1 MPTFLRKLFERY
13 ARRLIIGTEEGIKQ
27 IPNKDRV
34 KLMADNIYKDFKA
47 AGIPDKMIKTEKDI
61 KVFHNQIS
69 AIEEKSSKKWWDKR
83 LQKPPESADVVQF
96 PEEAITDWTK
106 PRPIPDKNFI
116 PMRADQYRDVFG
128 KSPDLKKVK
137 KTEAQIK
144 SQIEKQNKKNIKK
157 MKDRKE
163 FSYKENLLKEIDNKI
178 IKEMDMTEKELY
190 AMSDDALDSL
200 RRDADPIRMEEYFSI
215 EPKEPL
221 AAGGIAG
228 MLRDGLFGGGPPG
241 VHGRETGGGY
251 SDRERHERRQNVEGP
266 PGGGDPEMTYTA
278 PPKSDLPEHFINTL
292 IDKAKKTLK
301 PTAIGFDERNLNFMV
316 MKELLKRKK
325 MNNPS
330 LSLMANVNPYGFF
343 NTDAYQTPYIDES
356 ETEPLSGGLMFNHP
370 DFLGG
375 NLSAAA
381 VMDIKGDPRYQIMY
395 QKSFADGGIAGML
408 GERTGYFT
416 GALAD
421 TTRGKAMSPGTSAD
435 YEPGQGHRETRET
448 RVAPPGAGTQTYTA
462 PPKHFEQ
469 TGFLS
474 DVRKANR
481 EKYLN
486 ILKKYP
492 TDEFRKWQNFSYL
505 EGDPSLI
512 TEEEQKILE
521 PFGSQMWQDMAKEDP
536 VKFFELY
543 KGRSGSKSL
552 GVAPRVGIIGDPDA
566 DRPKEYD
573 WAKDGGR
580 IGLQGGGIAGMLG
593 EPAYQDDS
601 HRVPFA
607 DGNGVADK
615 EAENAMFAKRVRELM
630 DDGYDMGEA
639 VRQAMKEGYKQ
650 GGRVPYGGGGTGQP
664 PITFTLQGGGRYGK
678 NENIQDMGQT
688 IPGLNQEQYGYGFN
702 LGAEMKLPWNL
713 SLTGDVGI
721 GRGSTKTDYKG
732 QPIGA
737 MSGVGETKLGDQWNI
752 GIKGKWP
759 VDFNKWLMGK
769 AEGGRVPLSKGKF
782 LGEGLPAAIEWL
794 RKKFGKD
801 IIKKG
806 SDLTRPTKV
815 IEKEKT
821 KKMFDDFT
829 NKINT
834 QEALTKGSKK
844 MAGPI
849 KNINKKSFDMQ
860 PDSTD
865 HTSWFQQEKFFDP
878 KALDMFGKKV
888 PSNWIEVEKKAAQKL
903 IDDLGPLGVSPNHP
917 NYKHMKAIRQ
927 SAKDRLE
934 SIKVTEALG
943 GNIQMHDW
951 LRMNRE
957 NIKFSNYVRGKG
969 DPVVKDELSEI
980 KKTFTQKKSTADE
993 IKKGV
998 ADVMKDT
1005 SEAGL
1010 ARSIEVDNLKL
1021 EFPGI
1026 TDDLI
1031 NNILADKNPQRIAEV
1046 KATMKEALKMQEK
1059 GMGAEEII
1067 NIFKDMKRTK
1077 QASGGLAGML
1087 GE

>member
-1 MPTFLRKLFERY
+1 
-13 ARRLIIGTEEGIKQ
+13 
-27 IPNKDRV
+27 
-34 KLMADNIYKDFKA
+34 MA
-47 AGIPDKMIKTEKDI
+47 
-61 KVFHNQIS
+61 
-69 AIEEKSSKKWWDKR
+69 KS
-83 LQKPPESADVVQF
+83 
-96 PEEAITDWTK
+96 
-106 PRPIPDKNFI
+106 
-116 PMRADQYRDVFG
+116 
-128 KSPDLKKVK
+128 
-137 KTEAQIK
+137 
-144 SQIEKQNKKNIKK
+144 
-157 MKDRKE
+157 
-163 FSYKENLLKEIDNKI
+163 
-178 IKEMDMTEKELY
+178 
-190 AMSDDALDSL
+190 
-200 RRDADPIRMEEYFSI
+200 
-215 EPKEPL
+215 
-221 AAGGIAG
+221 
-228 MLRDGLFGGGPPG
+228 
-241 VHGRETGGGY
+241 
-251 SDRERHERRQNVEGP
+251 
-266 PGGGDPEMTYTA
+266 
-278 PPKSDLPEHFINTL
+278 
-292 IDKAKKTLK
+292 
-301 PTAIGFDERNLNFMV
+301 
-316 MKELLKRKK
+316 
-325 MNNPS
+325 
-330 LSLMANVNPYGFF
+330 
-343 NTDAYQTPYIDES
+343 
-356 ETEPLSGGLMFNHP
+356 
-370 DFLGG
+370 
-375 NLSAAA
+375 
-381 VMDIKGDPRYQIMY
+381 
-395 QKSFADGGIAGML
+395 GIAGML
-408 GERTGYFT
+408 GEST
-416 GALAD
+416 
-421 TTRGKAMSPGTSAD
+421 
-435 YEPGQGHRETRET
+435 
-448 RVAPPGAGTQTYTA
+448 
-462 PPKHFEQ
+462 
-469 TGFLS
+469 
-474 DVRKANR
+474 
-481 EKYLN
+481 
-486 ILKKYP
+486 
-492 TDEFRKWQNFSYL
+492 
-505 EGDPSLI
+505 
-512 TEEEQKILE
+512 
-521 PFGSQMWQDMAKEDP
+521 
-536 VKFFELY
+536 
-543 KGRSGSKSL
+543 
-552 GVAPRVGIIGDPDA
+552 
-566 DRPKEYD
+566 
-573 WAKDGGR
+573 
-580 IGLQGGGIAGMLG
+580 
-593 EPAYQDDS
+593 YQDDS

-650 GGRVPYGGGGTGQP
+650 GGRVP
-664 PITFTLQGGGRYGK
+664 L
-678 NENIQDMGQT
+678 
-688 IPGLNQEQYGYGFN
+688 
-702 LGAEMKLPWNL
+702 
-713 SLTGDVGI
+713 
-721 GRGSTKTDYKG
+721 KG
-732 QPIGA
+732 
-737 MSGVGETKLGDQWNI
+737 
-752 GIKGKWP
+752 
-759 VDFNKWLMGK
+759 
-769 AEGGRVPLSKGKF
+769 GKF

-1005 SEAGL
+1005 SPAGL